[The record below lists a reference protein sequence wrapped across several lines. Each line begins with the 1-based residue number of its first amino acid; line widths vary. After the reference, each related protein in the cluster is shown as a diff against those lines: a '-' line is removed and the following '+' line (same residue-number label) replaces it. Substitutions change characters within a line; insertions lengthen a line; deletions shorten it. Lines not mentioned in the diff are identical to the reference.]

1 MAILKNFLPEQYL
14 RDSEIEINHNYLA
27 YQFSDHDEIWEK
39 IREVVLRG
47 DFTLGKDVDNLEV
60 EFASFVE
67 SKYAVGVGSGTDAL
81 FLSLKAVGVGEGDEV
96 ITSPFTFYAT
106 VGAIVTA
113 GAKPIFCDIESHYN
127 LNPNLLESKIAQ
139 ELRQL
144 CLYIGLEGLVKLRQL
159 VASRKNIISPSFMMH
174 AMQLAQDITEVV
186 LEKWGLPPATVFTL

>member
-113 GAKPIFCDIESHYN
+113 GAKPIFCDIES
-127 LNPNLLESKIAQ
+127 Q